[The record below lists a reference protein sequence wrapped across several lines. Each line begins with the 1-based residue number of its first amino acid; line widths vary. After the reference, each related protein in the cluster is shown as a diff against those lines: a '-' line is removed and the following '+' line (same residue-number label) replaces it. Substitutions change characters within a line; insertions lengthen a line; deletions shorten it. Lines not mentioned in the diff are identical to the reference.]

1 MKKLLWSPPKDRINN
16 SNLKKFI
23 EFVKLENC
31 NDFKTLWKWSISN
44 PEKFW
49 SKFWDFSEII
59 GEKGNQ
65 ILKMDNIFYK
75 SKFFFDSKLNYSEN
89 ILKKKI

>member
-23 EFVKLENC
+23 KFVKLENC

-44 PEKFW
+44 PKKFW

-65 ILKMDNIFYK
+65 ILKMDSNSAWTTAIYIYCYIDRFRQ
-75 SKFFFDSKLNYSEN
+75 FT
-89 ILKKKI
+89 

>member
-49 SKFWDFSEII
+49 SKFSE
-59 GEKGNQ
+59 K
-65 ILKMDNIFYK
+65 KC
-75 SKFFFDSKLNYSEN
+75 FFQFPFRTWGMNLDTIACLFE
-89 ILKKKI
+89 LVDGL